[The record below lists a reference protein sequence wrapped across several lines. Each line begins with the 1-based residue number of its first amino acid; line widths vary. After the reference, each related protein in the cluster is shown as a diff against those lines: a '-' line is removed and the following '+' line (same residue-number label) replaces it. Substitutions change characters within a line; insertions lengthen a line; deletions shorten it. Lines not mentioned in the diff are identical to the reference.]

1 VDDERYSSRT
11 VVDNTVTWLVP
22 RCVQQASVFA
32 RVRPWVVSYLTAV
45 ICVPIVWLCSPMV
58 IALTIFTSPVWC
70 AGLAA
75 LAIRQLVPANSHSH
89 LSEYAH
95 SSDLSTTTDDDHD
108 ELSPPYLSSA
118 YRQADFNGSRLGG

>member
-1 VDDERYSSRT
+1 M
-11 VVDNTVTWLVP
+11 TWLVP

-32 RVRPWVVSYLTAV
+32 RVRPWAVSYLTAV

-58 IALTIFTSPVWC
+58 IALAIFTSPVWC

-75 LAIRQLVPANSHSH
+75 LAIRQLVPANSHAH
-89 LSEYAH
+89 LSEYAR
-95 SSDLSTTTDDDHD
+95 SSDLSTTTEDDHD